1 MLNVDKQWD
10 ITDEMENT
18 TVVYKAQNVLL
29 YYSW

>member
-1 MLNVDKQWD
+1 MYNLYIV
-10 ITDEMENT
+10 IRVTDEMENT